1 MEASRLENV
10 APFSG
15 LTPAERQML
24 ARVLDDF
31 SAPEGTTL
39 VSQGEYGYEFM
50 VIEDGTVDV
59 IRDGERVD
67 TMGPGDFFGELAVIA
82 SGGQRNATIVATSPV
97 KILTLSAH
105 YMRVIRER
113 MPRIGEQIDA
123 VIAER
128 TH

>member
-1 MEASRLENV
+1 MDASRLENIR
-10 APFSG
+10 PFAG
-15 LTPAERQML
+15 LTPAEREML
-24 ARVLDDF
+24 ARVLDEFD
-31 SAPEGTTL
+31 APEGTTL

-59 IRDGERVD
+59 LRDGEKID

-82 SGGQRNATIVATSPV
+82 SGGQSNATIVATSPV
-97 KILTLSAH
+97 KMLSLSAH

-113 MPRIGEQIDA
+113 MPRIGEQIDS
-123 VIAER
+123 VIAQR